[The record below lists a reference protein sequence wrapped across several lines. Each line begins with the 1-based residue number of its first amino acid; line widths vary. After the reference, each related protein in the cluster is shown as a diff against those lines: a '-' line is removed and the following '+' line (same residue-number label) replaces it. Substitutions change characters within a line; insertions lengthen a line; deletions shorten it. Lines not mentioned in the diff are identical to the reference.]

1 MELSEK
7 IYMLR
12 KERGLTL
19 EQVGNYVG
27 VGKSTVRKW
36 ENGMIENMRRDK
48 ISKLA
53 QCFCVSPS
61 YLMGWENDENKSAGT
76 EPSHT
81 LPALSEEDEAMLNTY
96 LELSDD
102 SKRVVRYTV
111 NMYAKSENINIDSF
125 EKRSV

>member
-12 KERGLTL
+12 KECGLTL

-36 ENGMIENMRRDK
+36 ENGIIENMRRDK
-48 ISKLA
+48 ILKLA

-61 YLMGWENDENKSAGT
+61 YLMGWENDESKSAKT
-76 EPSHT
+76 EPAPT

>member
-53 QCFCVSPS
+53 QCFCVPPS
-61 YLMGWENDENKSAGT
+61 YLMGWENDESKSAKT
-76 EPSHT
+76 EPMPT
-81 LPALSEEDEAMLNTY
+81 LPTLSKEDEDMLNTY

-102 SKRVVRYTV
+102 SKRAVRYAV
-111 NMYAKSENINIDSF
+111 NMYAKSESQSENTKKWNA
-125 EKRSV
+125 